1 MIEQSFKTQV
11 ESGNRFEFGKN
22 WQSFLDSLNDER
34 IRVAKASLTNMLGC
48 NDLKGK
54 VFLDIGSGSGLFSLV
69 ARQLG
74 AKVHSFDFDPSSVA
88 CAKELKRRYFIND
101 KDWVIE
107 EGSVLDQ
114 QYIQSLGQFDIVY
127 SWGVLHHTGKMWEA
141 LTNAA
146 IPVKNDGQLFIAI
159 YNNQGGASKRWHWI
173 KKTYNSNAI
182 SKLLMTWLGVSYFAS
197 KALLV
202 DIYKLRNP
210 FKWYLGYQ
218 KQRGMSVTHDWI
230 DWLGGY
236 PFEVAT
242 PEEIFDFY
250 KVKGFQLEKLTTR
263 QGLGCNEFV
272 FMKKV

>member
-1 MIEQSFKTQV
+1 MTEQSFHAQV
-11 ESGNRFEFGKN
+11 EEGKRFEFGKN

-34 IRVAKASLTNMLGC
+34 IGVAKASLTAMLGC
-48 NDLKGK
+48 DDLKGK
-54 VFLDIGSGSGLFSLV
+54 TFLDIGNGSGLFSLA

-88 CAKELKRRYFIND
+88 CAKELKLRYFTND
-101 KDWVIE
+101 NNWVIE

-114 QYIQSLGQFDIVY
+114 PYIESLGLFDSVY
-127 SWGVLHHTGKMWEA
+127 SWGVLHHTGQMWES
-141 LTNAA
+141 LSNAA
-146 IPVKNDGQLFIAI
+146 IPVKNDGKLFIAI
-159 YNNQGGASKRWHWI
+159 YNNQGGASKRWYWI
-173 KKTYNSNAI
+173 KKTFNSNAFG
-182 SKLLMTWLGVSYFAS
+182 KLMMTSLGVSYFAS

-202 DIYKLRNP
+202 DIYKFRNP
-210 FKWYLGYQ
+210 FKWYQEYQ

-242 PEEIFDFY
+242 PEEVFDFY
-250 KVKGFQLEKLTTR
+250 KAKGFQLEKLITR

-272 FMKKV
+272 FMKEV